1 MPMLKKIPEIAP
13 VGELKAGPSAQV
25 LNAIFNYSKS
35 LEVKK
40 NKKSKTLIHL
50 N

>member
-1 MPMLKKIPEIAP
+1 MLKKVQEIAP

-25 LNAIFNYSKS
+25 LNSILNYSRS

-40 NKKSKTLIHL
+40 AKKQKVLIHL

>member
-1 MPMLKKIPEIAP
+1 MLKKVQEIAP
-13 VGELKAGPSAQV
+13 VGEFKAGPSAQV
-25 LNAIFNYSKS
+25 LNTLLNYSRS

-40 NKKSKTLIHL
+40 MKKQKVLIHL